1 MFTLDEVR
9 LKARRDNND
18 SNKRLHFF
26 ASHFSIYFS
35 WIFLNLRLSAD
46 AVTGIFFIT
55 GLCGAVLFSYSD
67 PVFVIIAYSL
77 WRLHIIFDIC
87 DGEVA
92 RFTQKFSI
100 NGAYWDYMIHSVLYP
115 LTYASICFA
124 LYKKFNNDTF
134 LILAAFGSIIV
145 SQTLSVK
152 NNYYRAM
159 LFNGDQIDNSR
170 SASQASA
177 LKSYIMNILVGL
189 FNFEGFLLAYLALS
203 LIGASS
209 EVFLFLVAIYTLSF
223 ALQVFIKFI
232 LFTRK
237 GFYTRRS

>member
-1 MFTLDEVR
+1 MFTLDEVK
-9 LKARRDNND
+9 LKARRNNND

-35 WIFLNLRLSAD
+35 WLFLNLRLSAN

-159 LFNGDQIDNSR
+159 LFNGDQIDNSQ

-177 LKSYIMNILVGL
+177 LKAYVMNISVGL

-203 LIGASS
+203 LIGTSS
-209 EVFLFLVAIYTLSF
+209 EIYLSLVAIYTLSF

>member
-1 MFTLDEVR
+1 MFTLDEVK
-9 LKARRDNND
+9 LKARRNNND

-35 WIFLNLRLSAD
+35 WIFLNFRLSAD

-55 GLCGAVLFSYSD
+55 GLCGALLFSYSD

-159 LFNGDQIDNSR
+159 LFNGDQIDNNQ

-177 LKSYIMNILVGL
+177 LKAYVMNISVGL
-189 FNFEGFLLAYLALS
+189 FNFEGFLLTYLALS

-209 EVFLFLVAIYTLSF
+209 EIYLSLVAIYTLSF

>member
-1 MFTLDEVR
+1 MFTLSDVKLKSKRGGNDE
-9 LKARRDNND
+9 NH
-18 SNKRLHFF
+18 KRLYFF

-35 WIFLNLRLSAD
+35 WVFINLRLSAD
-46 AVTGIFFIT
+46 FVTGIFFVT
-55 GLCGAVLFSYSD
+55 GLLGAVLFLYGD
-67 PVFVIIAYSL
+67 PLISLIAYGL
-77 WRLHIIFDIC
+77 WRLHIIFDLC

-100 NGAYWDYMIHSVLYP
+100 NGAYWDYTIHSVLYP

-159 LFNGDQIDNSR
+159 LFNGDQIDNSQ

-177 LKSYIMNILVGL
+177 LKAYVINISGVIGVIYINAICKICCIKKNYDI
-189 FNFEGFLLAYLALS
+189 FSTFC
-203 LIGASS
+203 SS
-209 EVFLFLVAIYTLSF
+209 CCHAVF
-223 ALQVFIKFI
+223 
-232 LFTRK
+232 
-237 GFYTRRS
+237 

>member
-1 MFTLDEVR
+1 MFTLDEVK
-9 LKARRDNND
+9 LKARRNNND

-67 PVFVIIAYSL
+67 IVLVIIAYSL

-134 LILAAFGSIIV
+134 LILGAFGSIIV

-177 LKSYIMNILVGL
+177 LKSYIMNISVGL
-189 FNFEGFLLAYLALS
+189 FNFEGFLLAYLVLS
-203 LIGASS
+203 LMGASS
-209 EVFLFLVAIYTLSF
+209 EIHLSLVAIYTLSF

>member
-1 MFTLDEVR
+1 MFTLDEVK
-9 LKARRDNND
+9 LKARRNNND

-35 WIFLNLRLSAD
+35 WLFLNLRLSAN

-145 SQTLSVK
+145 SQMLSVK

-159 LFNGDQIDNSR
+159 LFNGDQIDINQ
-170 SASQASA
+170 SASQSSA
-177 LKSYIMNILVGL
+177 LKAYVINISVGL
-189 FNFEGFLLAYLALS
+189 FNFEGFLLAYLVLS
-203 LIGASS
+203 LIGYPS
-209 EVFLFLVAIYTLSF
+209 EFFLSLVAIYTLSF
-223 ALQVFIKFI
+223 AIQVFIKFI
-232 LFTRK
+232 LFTRN
-237 GFYTRRS
+237 GFCTRRS

>member
-1 MFTLDEVR
+1 M
-9 LKARRDNND
+9 
-18 SNKRLHFF
+18 
-26 ASHFSIYFS
+26 
-35 WIFLNLRLSAD
+35 
-46 AVTGIFFIT
+46 
-55 GLCGAVLFSYSD
+55 LFSYSD

-159 LFNGDQIDNSR
+159 LFNGDQIDNSQ

-177 LKSYIMNILVGL
+177 LKAYVINFSVGL
-189 FNFEGFLLAYLALS
+189 FNFEGFLLAYLVLS
-203 LIGASS
+203 LVGSSS
-209 EVFLFLVAIYTLSF
+209 EIYLSFVAIYTLSL